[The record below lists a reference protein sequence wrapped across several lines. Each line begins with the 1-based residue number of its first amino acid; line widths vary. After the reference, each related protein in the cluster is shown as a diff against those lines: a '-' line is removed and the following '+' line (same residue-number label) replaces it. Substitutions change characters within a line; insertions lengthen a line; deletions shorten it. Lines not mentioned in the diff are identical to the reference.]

1 MAAFP
6 AHRIEEGKP
15 FCNHCPKCAALFDG
29 LSEGKRA
36 WVNDWLQQL
45 PQVKY
50 AAGEKIIR
58 EHLPAFGLY
67 LVCKGRVKVVQ
78 HKDGPLDVQHKDK
91 EQIFKFVGPGEM
103 LGEES
108 LFGDGLYAYYAE
120 AVEPVE
126 ARFIHQS
133 QLDALLQHCPTLLRR
148 LTQKLALEVKA
159 LQGRLMESSFYSCKE
174 KIARILLSLTGAY
187 GTQDAPRQLDLT
199 RADLAK
205 MCGISVETAIRT
217 LSDFESRGWIGVHYH
232 TITLHRPEQL
242 EKLANPLKVDVLEHV
257 M

>member
-1 MAAFP
+1 MNAYP
-6 AHRIEEGKP
+6 ARKVAEGLP
-15 FCNHCPKCAALFDG
+15 FCAHCSKCAALFDG
-29 LSEGKRA
+29 LSEGERA
-36 WVNDWLQQL
+36 WVGDWLHSLQH
-45 PQVKY
+45 VKY

-58 EHLPAFGLY
+58 ENLPAFGLY

-78 HKDGPLDVQHKDK
+78 HKDAPLDAQNKDK
-91 EQIFKFVGPGEM
+91 EQIFKFVGAGEM

-120 AVEPVE
+120 TIEPVE

-133 QLDALLQHCPTLLRR
+133 QLDELLQHCPTLLRR

-187 GTQDAPRQLDLT
+187 GTKDTPRQLDLT

-205 MCGISVETAIRT
+205 MAGVSVETAIRT

-232 TITLHRPEQL
+232 TITLFKPEQL
-242 EKLANPLKVDVLEHV
+242 EKLSNPLKVHVLEHV